1 MRKLIRTLMLA
12 ALTVLPLSA
21 NAGAL
26 IGDVNDD
33 GRVSIADV
41 TALIDYLLRHA
52 ENEDMYV
59 YGDVNCDNSVTI
71 ADVTCLIDMLLSH
84 SGDEPQEEV
93 VTETITVNG
102 VPFTMVLVEC
112 GTFTMGATGE
122 QLDEASPNE
131 YPAHEVTLTFDYY
144 ICQTEVT
151 WELWNA
157 VMGDESAEFSGD
169 LQNPVV
175 KVSLFDC
182 AVFVDKLSALTS
194 RIFRMPSEAEWEFAA
209 RGGKLSKGYRYS
221 GAMDVDDV
229 AWYRDNAGGTIH
241 PVAQKLPNEL
251 GLYDMS
257 GNAAEWCLD
266 WYVRYDSAPQI
277 NPIGPES
284 GQTNVY
290 RGGSWTS
297 PSTVCRVSARDD
309 LDPHSKADYLGFRMV
324 MNCR

>member
-1 MRKLIRTLMLA
+1 MRKLIRTLTLA

-59 YGDVNCDNSVTI
+59 FGDVNCDNSVTI
-71 ADVTCLIDMLLSH
+71 ADVTCLIDMLLSY

-112 GTFTMGATGE
+112 GTFTMGATEE
-122 QLDEASPNE
+122 QLEEASPNE

-182 AVFVDKLSALTS
+182 AVFVDKLSALTG

-209 RGGKLSKGYRYS
+209 RGGKLSKGFRYS

-290 RGGSWTS
+290 RGGGWSS

-309 LDPHSKADYLGFRMV
+309 LDPHSKADNLGFRMV
-324 MNCR
+324 MNCQ